1 MYNKDKIGAVLLGT
15 ASALLVALAGA
26 MGYVSYSAQAE
37 FVENVKGPGLDVHLE
52 ALGLDVASVV
62 FALLGLVSARLGK
75 RALTERALNVACVG
89 ASVGMNALAS
99 PPGSASAMVAYVM
112 PAVLY
117 AATSDRL
124 IATVRMRFLE
134 GPTEALPEVQS
145 GPETASE
152 PSPVVEVPQELPDDS
167 EAVEEPSRPTD
178 EEILAS
184 LPSTSARIRWAMNQ
198 LDGVDTPAD
207 SVQEFLA
214 ERGCTVNKH
223 NIYTVRGQERKRLQA
238 MELEA
243 ALKMQRELL
252 EESA

>member
-1 MYNKDKIGAVLLGT
+1 
-15 ASALLVALAGA
+15 
-26 MGYVSYSAQAE
+26 MGYVSYAAQAA
-37 FVENVKGPGLDVHLE
+37 FVEDVKGPGLDVHLE

-75 RALTERALNVACVG
+75 RALTERALNVACVA
-89 ASVGMNALAS
+89 ASVGMNALAA

-124 IATVRMRFLE
+124 IATVRMRFLSTVPVE
-134 GPTEALPEVQS
+134 VPAEVPGAPESVQEA
-145 GPETASE
+145 A
-152 PSPVVEVPQELPDDS
+152 PVVEVTPAPQEAP

-184 LPSTSARIRWAMNQ
+184 LPSASARIRWAMNQ

-214 ERGCTVNKH
+214 ERGCTVNKGI
-223 NIYTVRGQERKRLQA
+223 IYTVRGQERKRLQA
-238 MELEA
+238 EELEA
-243 ALKMQRELL
+243 ALRMQRELL